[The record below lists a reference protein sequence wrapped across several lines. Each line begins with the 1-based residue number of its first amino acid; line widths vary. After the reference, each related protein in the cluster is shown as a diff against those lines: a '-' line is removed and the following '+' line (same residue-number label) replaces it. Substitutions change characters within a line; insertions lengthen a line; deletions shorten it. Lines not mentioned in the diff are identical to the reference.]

1 MMSLPI
7 IRVHWLDQSRAFRL
21 LWLLDHLK
29 LEYEIV
35 PYKRDANFRAP
46 PELKKIHPLGRS
58 PLLEVED
65 RETGKKK
72 VLAESGFIFQYVLQ
86 HFDHSHVLMSGDS
99 DIADQVN
106 YYLFY
111 GEGSLQPPLMIE
123 FVLSKVKDSGM
134 PFPISYLAGKVAD
147 KISQA
152 YSGGE
157 LKNQLDFLEG
167 EIKKNNGYLV
177 DGKLSGADIL
187 ISFPLQMA
195 FERKFAK
202 AEDYPVIAK
211 WLETITSEDS
221 YAVSKEKARALG
233 SKF

>member
-1 MMSLPI
+1 MSLPI
-7 IRVHWLDQSRAFRL
+7 IRVHWLDKSRAFRL

-29 LEYEIV
+29 LEYEII

-86 HFDHSHVLMSGDS
+86 HFDHSHVLMSEDS

-111 GEGSLQPPLMIE
+111 GEGSLQPPLMVE

-134 PFPISYLAGKVAD
+134 PFPISYLAGKVAN

-152 YSGGE
+152 YSSGE
-157 LKNQLDFLEG
+157 LKNQLDFLEA

-202 AEDYPVIAK
+202 SEDYPVIAK

-221 YAVSKEKARALG
+221 YSVSKEKAHALG

>member
-1 MMSLPI
+1 MSLPI
-7 IRVHWLDQSRAFRL
+7 IKVHWLEQSRAFRV

-29 LEYEIV
+29 LEYEII

-58 PLLEVED
+58 PLLEIED

-72 VLAESGFIFQYVLQ
+72 ILAESGFIFQYILQ
-86 HFDHSHVLMSGDS
+86 HFDHSHVLMSEDS
-99 DIADQVN
+99 DIADQIN

-111 GEGSLQPPLMIE
+111 SEGSLQPPLMME
-123 FVLSKVKDSGM
+123 FVLSKVRESGM
-134 PFPISYLAGKVAD
+134 PFPISYLAGKVAS

-152 YSGGE
+152 YSQGE
-157 LKNQLDFLEG
+157 MKNQFDFVEG
-167 EIKKNNGYLV
+167 EISKNNGYLV

-187 ISFPLQMA
+187 MSFPLQMA
-195 FERKFAK
+195 FQRNFATP
-202 AEDYPVIAK
+202 EEYPAISK
-211 WLETITSEDS
+211 WLKTITSEGS
-221 YAVSKEKARALG
+221 YDISKEKAQALG